1 MKVVQTVLMTVV
13 LGSLMALAPAS
24 RAADNDAKPGEAA
37 TPARGAVRDRLQ
49 QVAEQLK
56 LTDDQKEK
64 LKPIFKE
71 QATKLRE
78 LRDNKDL
85 SREDRMA
92 KVKEIRESLAAK
104 MKPILT
110 PEQLDK
116 WNKLRSEGPRR
127 RRQE

>member
-1 MKVVQTVLMTVV
+1 
-13 LGSLMALAPAS
+13 MALVPAA
-24 RAADNDAKPGEAA
+24 RAADNDDAKPAKGEAA

-49 QVAEQLK
+49 QVSEQLK

-85 SREDRMA
+85 SREDRTA

-104 MKPILT
+104 IKPILT